1 MRVVASRPCSSA
13 RSSKTIST
21 NESKVPDSS
30 PGPNTSRA
38 ASGRPGEASPQ
49 VSAPSPAGPMRANN
63 CSKLRHSTAVLAAL
77 VMTAMPSTPT
87 LSSTMLSIPFSK
99 QDSFSESLI
108 WREASE
114 MSVSPSQNSLN
125 PSPVPGPSTVTE
137 TSGATSSNSSATR
150 IEIGSTVEEPE
161 MVTLPDTAAGSGVLS
176 LDELPLEPLPLELA
190 DPPDDD
196 VAASPSLP
204 QAAAISRKLTQ
215 MAGSIRRDAMTLRTK
230 YLSYWDGKRSLGGD
244 RARTPRTGAHHRR
257 ARFPAIQSLLNCRLI
272 RVNTR

>member
-1 MRVVASRPCSSA
+1 M
-13 RSSKTIST
+13 
-21 NESKVPDSS
+21 PDSS

-38 ASGRPGEASPQ
+38 ASGRPGEASAQ
-49 VSAPSPAGPMRANN
+49 VPAPSPAGPMRANN

-137 TSGATSSNSSATR
+137 TPGATSSNSSATR

-161 MVTLPDTAAGSGVLS
+161 MVTPPDTAADADALS
-176 LDELPLEPLPLELA
+176 PPLDELP
-190 DPPDDD
+190 
-196 VAASPSLP
+196 P
-204 QAAAISRKLTQ
+204 QAAAISRKLAP
-215 MAGSIRRDAMTLRTK
+215 MAGSTRRRCHDLRTK
-230 YLSYWDGKRSLGGD
+230 YLSYWDGKTI
-244 RARTPRTGAHHRR
+244 ARRRPGPHSANRGA
-257 ARFPAIQSLLNCRLI
+257 P
-272 RVNTR
+272 